1 MAKFEFIPRDE
12 FLYKE
17 NLHYVMAYDSIQSR
31 ATLSRFIRMHT
42 DFYNHLNAVY
52 SHLLEK
58 YGKVWC
64 PIDSESA
71 EDIETRLTR
80 DDLYKKI
87 IFVADNLNNQAGA
100 IFDKSTDLLRIC
112 CAIRTKN
119 GYVIIREIYFD
130 INPAILIPFV
140 NTSKSTT
147 NSTTTS
153 QIVFPFEKHEYWGL
167 IYQDE
172 KAGMP
177 FGIDKVL
184 ELLSGNGDEKR
195 IVFHIEETKSIQRN
209 NLIDPYIIYSRFLFQ
224 NIDFNDD
231 IGKCFNGFSK
241 SSHLLNDSISENL
254 LKESYPLT
262 GTAYYAPYSK
272 KSGIYCVLY
281 AQLDNPHDS
290 NAVKVLRWFPGNKN
304 VIDPISHS
312 LYELGFIARDSNIE
326 LHNEMC
332 RSGNSF
338 LFGKIE
344 RSKVKIIGNA
354 KEFSRSGK
362 LGDYCLPYVLFKYIQ

>member
-1 MAKFEFIPRDE
+1 MAQRLFTPRDE

-17 NLHYVMAYDSIQSR
+17 NLHYVMPYDFIR
-31 ATLSRFIRMHT
+31 FETLSRLLKLHT
-42 DFYNHLNAVY
+42 DFYDDLNAVY
-52 SHLLEK
+52 SHLLKK

-71 EDIETRLTR
+71 EDMATRFNR
-80 DDLYKKI
+80 EDIFKKI
-87 IFVADNLNNQAGA
+87 IFVADNLDNQSGA
-100 IFDKSTDLLRIC
+100 LFDKSTDLLRVY
-112 CAIRTKN
+112 CAIRTKD
-119 GYVIIREIYFD
+119 GYVVTREIHFD

-140 NTSKSTT
+140 YTVN
-147 NSTTTS
+147 NTTTRERAFT
-153 QIVFPFEKHEYWGL
+153 IEKHEYWGL

-172 KAGMP
+172 KEGKP

-184 ELLSGNGDEKR
+184 ELLSGNGDERR
-195 IVFHIEETKSIQRN
+195 IVFHLEETKTRHINRLIQ
-209 NLIDPYIIYSRFLFQ
+209 PYIIYCRFLFR
-224 NIDFNDD
+224 NIDFCDD

-304 VIDPISHS
+304 EIDPISHS
-312 LYELGFIARDSNIE
+312 LYELGFIARGSNIE

-354 KEFSRSGK
+354 KEFTRSGK